1 MTTKYRVYKSD
12 PWGGYGASYPTVR
25 PGFTDVRMA
34 ERYGFDEPFYVA
46 MSISQSPDDTMP
58 RGATD
63 FYKIVA
69 ARKSYLYKI
78 HTIRDS
84 RSDPILVKEVAPLTP
99 GEPLRQQPRIIRD
112 IPEGEQKAIL
122 ARLGGPQAVQQ
133 AISANII
140 NSAPSTSFVGVLPPE
155 LQDLESRPIIAPRQ
169 FRPSGLE
176 SMSIRKK
183 EKDRNDM
190 LKLIKKN
197 QDGSSARLRSLLRM
211 SGVTGIDPSDFANFD
226 DFYQALEDQT
236 QLGIYKPIPTMQEQL
251 IPLPIEGVEDTPV
264 FLDPSKRRISF
275 APTASM
281 RFFTPIELEHVI
293 QDESSDFE
301 DSSDSSD
308 SF

>member
-1 MTTKYRVYKSD
+1 MTTTNYRVYKSD

-25 PGFTDVRMA
+25 QGFANVRMA

-46 MSISQSPDDTMP
+46 MSISQSPDDTMA
-58 RGATD
+58 RGTTD

-69 ARKSYLYKI
+69 ARKSYLYEI
-78 HTIRDS
+78 HTIRNNS
-84 RSDPILVKEVAPLTP
+84 SDAVMVKEIAPLAP
-99 GEPLRQQPRIIRD
+99 GEPLRYQPRVVRD
-112 IPEGEQKAIL
+112 IPEAEQKAIL

-140 NSAPSTSFVGVLPPE
+140 NSAPSSSFMGVLSAE
-155 LQDLESRPIIAPRQ
+155 LQDVEARPIIAPRQ

-197 QDGSSARLRSLLRM
+197 QDGSSARLRGLLRM

-251 IPLPIEGVEDTPV
+251 IPLPVEDAPV
-264 FLDPSKRRISF
+264 FLQPSRRRISF

-281 RFFTPIELEHVI
+281 RFYTPIELGHVI